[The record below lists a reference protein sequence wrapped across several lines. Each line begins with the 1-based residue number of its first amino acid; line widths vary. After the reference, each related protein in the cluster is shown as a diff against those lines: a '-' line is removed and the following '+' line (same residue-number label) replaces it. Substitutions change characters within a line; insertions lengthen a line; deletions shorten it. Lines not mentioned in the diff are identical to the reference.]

1 MSNEVILNT
10 IFQVK
15 RGTSDVWAQLN
26 PILRQGEPGFELD
39 TGIFKVGDGVTEWLD
54 LKAVN
59 SSPVEEEKV
68 NELENIIGKPGE
80 GESAGTGLTGRVE
93 TLEENTVAYDDT
105 VILFGGSAS
114 EVVLGGS
121 K

>member
-1 MSNEVILNT
+1 MAEVVLNT

-15 RGTSDVWAQLN
+15 RAESYVWETLN
-26 PILRQGEPGFELD
+26 PVLRQGEPGYDLD
-39 TGIFKVGDGVTEWLD
+39 TGIFKIGDGVTEWLD
-54 LKAVN
+54 LKAIN

-80 GESAGTGLTGRVE
+80 GENAGTGLTGRVE
-93 TLEENTVAYDDT
+93 TLEESTVTYDDT
-105 VILFGGSAS
+105 VILFGGSAN
-114 EVVLGGS
+114 EVILGGS